1 MDILET
7 AAAKAARKTPR
18 NPAWPQPQFSS
29 RRKPMRSMV
38 CLGYALLFLLGAC
51 APPAAELRLGVS
63 PWPGNAPFIQAG
75 DESRL
80 GSGVRVVEF
89 SSETA
94 TLQAFRNRTLEA
106 AILTLD
112 ETLLLAAEGLPLR
125 VAALTDLSAGAGKI
139 MARPGVRGMN
149 DLRGRRVAVESTA
162 VGAFIL
168 AHALRDAGMA
178 LADVEMVALLPHEQA
193 REYAAGRIDAAVGH
207 EPYSSRLEQLGA
219 RAIFDTGHAEDD
231 ILRVLV
237 VHDAGPEIP
246 GERLRALAG
255 ALLAAQAEFPLSDA
269 TAAAQAA
276 RRYGLSPAEMVRA
289 WAGLRPLGEQGSR
302 AYFADDAARLRALL
316 AHIQD
321 EMLAAGIIER
331 PPASLA
337 FGVPR

>member
-1 MDILET
+1 MRFT
-7 AAAKAARKTPR
+7 A
-18 NPAWPQPQFSS
+18 
-29 RRKPMRSMV
+29 
-38 CLGYALLFLLGAC
+38 CLGYAALLLLGAC
-51 APPAAELRLGVS
+51 AQPTPELRLGVS

-75 DESRL
+75 DEARL
-80 GSGVRVVEF
+80 GAGVRVVEF

-112 ETLLLAAEGLPLR
+112 ETLLLASEGLPLR
-125 VAALTDLSAGAGKI
+125 AAALTDISAGAGKI
-139 MARPGVRGMN
+139 MARPAIKGMN

-162 VGAFIL
+162 VGVFIL

-178 LADVEMVALLPHEQA
+178 LADVELVALLPHEQA

-219 RAIFDTGHAEDD
+219 RAIFDTGRAEEY

-237 VHDAGPEIP
+237 VHDAGPAIP
-246 GERLRALAG
+246 PERLRTLVAALF
-255 ALLAAQAEFPLSDA
+255 AAQTEFAPVDA
-269 TAAAQAA
+269 RAAAQAA
-276 RRYGLSPAEMVRA
+276 KRYGLSPAETVRA
-289 WAGLRPLGEQGSR
+289 WEGLRPLGERENQ
-302 AYFADDAARLRALL
+302 AYYADDAARLRTLL

-321 EMLAAGIIER
+321 EMLAAGIIGR
-331 PPASLA
+331 PPVTLA